1 MRIEVMRGAFTG
13 GGATVAG
20 GRLTTSGG
28 RTTGTTRVI
37 SVMRLEPLPRTPS
50 PVLPTTPPD
59 CSGPPR
65 VASGGSTIATARGG
79 ALGSAGSIRV
89 FLMEGG
95 AAARDGIASGFGP
108 GGGGAGGAPGA
119 TSPVTRNARPR
130 VCGDTS
136 GANIKQPIST
146 ACPVNPM
153 AVVQTLLEDGS

>member
-1 MRIEVMRGAFTG
+1 MRIEVMRGGLTCA
-13 GGATVAG
+13 GAVATG

-37 SVMRLEPLPRTPS
+37 SVMRLEPLPRAPS
-50 PVLPTTPPD
+50 PVPPTTPTG

-65 VASGGSTIATARGG
+65 VASGGSTSATAIGG
-79 ALGSAGSIRV
+79 TLAATGSVRIRLG
-89 FLMEGG
+89 FGG
-95 AAARDGIASGFGP
+95 AAPRDGTASGFGP

-119 TSPVTRNARPR
+119 TSPVTKNARPK
-130 VCGDTS
+130 VCGETS

-153 AVVQTLLEDGS
+153 AVVQTLFEDGS